1 MRKESIMKNTEYD
14 FQTVIDRHSTNSLKW
29 DLFDDD
35 YPMWVADMDF
45 MVAPK
50 IQQTILKRASHPV
63 FGYSIVPDS
72 LFEAY
77 ISWWDR
83 RYGLKMSRDEMLYAT
98 GVMPSISSMIRC
110 LTDVGDEILIQSPV
124 YHVFFY
130 VIEDN
135 NRKVLENEL
144 IFRDGKYE
152 IDFDDLDE
160 KLSKVKMMILCNP
173 QNPVGKI
180 WSKEELGQIGELCK
194 KHDVILISDEIHCD
208 LTDPGT
214 SYNPF
219 MTSSDYNNTI
229 LCISPSKSF
238 NVAGFQSSVVYTK
251 NPELLEKIRTQ
262 LHVDNSDSCNVFAVS
277 AVEAAYNESEDWFEE
292 LKEVI
297 FENKQIVKD
306 YLEKELPVIRLVECD
321 ATYLLWLDCTSLNV
335 SSNVLSEF
343 LRSNQGLFL
352 SSGSDF
358 GQVGDGFLRLNIACP
373 SKLLKEGLLR
383 LKAGV
388 IALNNINRLSKNIG

>member
-45 MVAPK
+45 MVAPN
-50 IQQTILKRASHPV
+50 IQQAILKRASHPV

-77 ISWWDR
+77 INWWDR
-83 RYGLKMSRDEMLYAT
+83 RYGLEMSRDEMLYAT

-144 IFRDGKYE
+144 IFRDGNYE

-180 WSKEELGQIGELCK
+180 WSKEELGKIGELCK

-262 LHVDNSDSCNVFAVS
+262 FHVDNSDSCNVFAVS
-277 AVEAAYNESEDWFEE
+277 AVEAAYNESEDWLEE

-306 YLEKELPVIRLVECD
+306 YLENELPVIKLVECD
-321 ATYLLWLDCTSLNV
+321 ATYLLWLDCTALNV
-335 SSNVLSEF
+335 SSKVLSEF

-358 GQVGDGFLRLNIACP
+358 GQIGDGFLRLNIACP

>member
-50 IQQTILKRASHPV
+50 IQKAIEKRASHPV

-77 ISWWDR
+77 INWWDR
-83 RYGLKMSRDEMLYAT
+83 RYGLEMSRDEMLYAT

-180 WSKEELGQIGELCK
+180 WSKEELGKIGELCK

-262 LHVDNSDSCNVFAVS
+262 FHVDNSDSCNVFAVS
-277 AVEAAYNESEDWFEE
+277 AVEAAYNESEDWLEE

-306 YLEKELPVIRLVECD
+306 YLENELPVIKLVECD
-321 ATYLLWLDCTSLNV
+321 ATYLLWLDCTALNV
-335 SSNVLSEF
+335 SSKVLSEF

-358 GQVGDGFLRLNIACP
+358 GQIGDGFLRLNIACP
-373 SKLLKEGLLR
+373 PKLLKEGLLR

-388 IALNNINRLSKNIG
+388 IALNNINRMSKNIG

>member
-1 MRKESIMKNTEYD
+1 MKNTEYD

-45 MVAPK
+45 MVAPN
-50 IQQTILKRASHPV
+50 IQQAILKRASHPV

-77 ISWWDR
+77 INWWDR
-83 RYGLKMSRDEMLYAT
+83 RYGLEMSRDEMLYAT

-144 IFRDGKYE
+144 IFRDGNYE

-180 WSKEELGQIGELCK
+180 WSKEELGKIGELCK

-262 LHVDNSDSCNVFAVS
+262 FHVDNSDSCNVFAVS
-277 AVEAAYNESEDWFEE
+277 AVEAAYNESEDWLEE

-306 YLEKELPVIRLVECD
+306 YLENELPVIKLVECD
-321 ATYLLWLDCTSLNV
+321 ATYLLWLDCTALNV
-335 SSNVLSEF
+335 SSKVLSEF

-358 GQVGDGFLRLNIACP
+358 GQIGDGFLRLLQNF
-373 SKLLKEGLLR
+373 
-383 LKAGV
+383 
-388 IALNNINRLSKNIG
+388 

>member
-1 MRKESIMKNTEYD
+1 MKNTEYD

-77 ISWWDR
+77 INWWDR
-83 RYGLKMSRDEMLYAT
+83 RYGLEMSRDEMLYAT

-262 LHVDNSDSCNVFAVS
+262 MHIDNSDSCNVFAVS

-306 YLEKELPVIRLVECD
+306 YLEKELPVIRMVECD